1 MAGPTTS
8 IRFASR
14 KLPPSTCSRGWAL
27 GRIGEVTAVS
37 RIRRTQ
43 RIQEVTGGHD
53 EDQLRVR
60 KEPRGHQRTR
70 RRSTSSTEGT
80 ARTPEDTRGHDI
92 TPVRDREAPGS
103 NPWPPTKNRI
113 QIDDFACSVWSAGVT
128 GRSQIFLGL
137 GGGSRVQ
144 VDLEPSSELA
154 HGYRTADISARAR
167 PQDREAPG
175 FENQRRC
182 LRGAQIRTV
191 GGLTQLH

>member
-70 RRSTSSTEGT
+70 
-80 ARTPEDTRGHDI
+80 EDTTLRRFG
-92 TPVRDREAPGS
+92 TVRP
-103 NPWPPTKNRI
+103 
-113 QIDDFACSVWSAGVT
+113 
-128 GRSQIFLGL
+128 
-137 GGGSRVQ
+137 RVQ
-144 VDLEPSSELA
+144 IPGPRPKIVFKSTTSPARSGARGSQGGHRFSWDSVAAAASKWIWNRQVNSLTAIAQPIYQHA
-154 HGYRTADISARAR
+154 HGH
-167 PQDREAPG
+167 
-175 FENQRRC
+175 
-182 LRGAQIRTV
+182 RTV
-191 GGLTQLH
+191 RHRGLKIKDAVYAAHKSGP